1 MTLYDLTSDYMQL
14 QMMLEDPEEDPE
26 AIQSM
31 MDDLD
36 EAIEDK
42 ADGYAKV
49 IKNMESSLDAIKK
62 EQERLS
68 TKKSTLE
75 NGIKRLKENLQT
87 AMIATDKRKFK
98 TDLFSFA
105 IQKNGGKVPVILD
118 VEVDQLPDD
127 LVKFERKPD
136 LGAITSYIE
145 DTGDVAYAHLGERGE
160 SLRIR

>member
-1 MTLYDLTSDYMQL
+1 MTLYDLTADYMQL

-26 AIQSM
+26 AIQAM

-68 TKKSTLE
+68 TRKSTLE
-75 NGIKRLKENLQT
+75 SGIKRLKENLQT

-127 LVKFERKPD
+127 LVKVERKPD
-136 LGAITSYIE
+136 LGAIAAYIE
-145 DTGDVAYAHLGERGE
+145 DTGDVTYAHLGERGE